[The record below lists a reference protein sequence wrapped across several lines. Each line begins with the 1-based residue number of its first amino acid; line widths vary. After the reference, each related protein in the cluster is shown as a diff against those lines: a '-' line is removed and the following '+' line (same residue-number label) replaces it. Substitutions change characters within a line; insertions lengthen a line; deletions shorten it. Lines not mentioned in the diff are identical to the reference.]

1 MVELIEGFNLLARD
15 HNIVKDQVVDQPVVH
30 PPQYLWHV
38 LDIVKD
44 TPGGNCDV
52 LYIILVK
59 LNYICT
65 SQGITEW
72 QSLGS
77 NAKKVL
83 KVIWPARTSLKCN
96 SKQVSGVPPLFWISP
111 RFYPFHEHHESLLG
125 WTLVFNNNIPGH

>member
-1 MVELIEGFNLLARD
+1 MVELIEGFDLLACND
-15 HNIVKDQVVDQPVVH
+15 NIVEDQVVDQPVIH

-38 LDIVKD
+38 LDVVKD

-59 LNYICT
+59 LNFICT
-65 SQGITEW
+65 SQEVTEW

-83 KVIWPARTSLKCN
+83 
-96 SKQVSGVPPLFWISP
+96 
-111 RFYPFHEHHESLLG
+111 
-125 WTLVFNNNIPGH
+125 NII